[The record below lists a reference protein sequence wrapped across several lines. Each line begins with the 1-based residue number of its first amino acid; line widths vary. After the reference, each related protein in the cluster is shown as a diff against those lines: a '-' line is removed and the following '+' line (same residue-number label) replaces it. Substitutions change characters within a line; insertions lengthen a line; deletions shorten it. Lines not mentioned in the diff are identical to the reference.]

1 MSEIQTLRLRCGVPL
16 IVEKLDGMRS
26 AALQWMIPGGS
37 AEDPANRLGRA
48 AMWSELLM
56 RGAGKLGSREQ
67 ADAFDRLGCGR
78 SADVGGY
85 FMRVAATMLGQR
97 LPDALPLLAS
107 MVREP
112 LMAED
117 AIGPS
122 RDLAMQAIES
132 LKDDPQERA
141 SLAARQRHYP
151 SPINRSG
158 MGTLEGLEAL
168 SRQELAEQWGATA
181 GPWRSIFAAAGDVHA
196 EHLRDQLDAL
206 FDGWKGGSA
215 EPRPSGTPPRGYD
228 HEVDQSNQV
237 QIVLLHDAPT
247 EVSADSLLEKIVV
260 SVLSGGMAGRLFSEV
275 REKRALCYSVNAGY
289 RGERDTGA
297 VSAYVGTTPE
307 RAQESLDVLVA
318 ELRRINTPAGHV
330 TDAEFRRA
338 VVGMKSRLVFSGES
352 TAARAGAL
360 ATDWHRLGRAR
371 SLVELAA
378 EIDRVTL
385 DQVNAYL
392 SRRTLGRLTIQ
403 TVGPTVLVPPAE
415 S

>member
-1 MSEIQTLRLRCGVPL
+1 MSEIQTLRLKCGVPL

-37 AEDPANRLGRA
+37 AEDPGDRLGRA

-56 RGAGKLGSREQ
+56 RGAGSLGSREQ

-85 FMRVAATMLGQR
+85 FMRVAGTMLGQR
-97 LPDALPLLAS
+97 LHSALPLLAS

-112 LMAED
+112 LMAQD
-117 AIGPS
+117 AIEPS
-122 RDLAMQAIES
+122 RDLAIQAIES

-141 SLAARQRHYP
+141 SLAARERHYP

-158 MGTLEGLEAL
+158 MGSIEGLQAL
-168 SRQELAEQWGATA
+168 TRQELAEQWAATA
-181 GPWRSIFAAAGDVHA
+181 GPRRSIFAAAGDVDA
-196 EHLRDQLDAL
+196 QSLRDQLDEL
-206 FDGWKGGSA
+206 FDGWKGGSP
-215 EPRPSGTPPRGYD
+215 EPKPSGTPPRGYD

-247 EVSADSLLEKIVV
+247 EVSPDSLLEKIVV

-307 RAQESLDVLVA
+307 RAQESLDVLIA
-318 ELRRINTPAGHV
+318 ELQRINSPAGRV
-330 TDAEFRRA
+330 TDAEFCRA

-378 EIDRVTL
+378 EIDRITL

-392 SRRTLGRLTIQ
+392 ARRTLGRMTIQ
-403 TVGPTVLVPPAE
+403 TVGPTTLTPPAGV
-415 S
+415 